1 MPSAQLDDYARAYR
15 DAQKRLHT
23 LVDGLNDE
31 QFNWKPG
38 EGRWSIA
45 EIVHHLNK
53 MANGYLFVLEER
65 LSHPDIKPLGDR
77 ALRHGW
83 IGGKF
88 VKAMRP
94 GGRPL
99 KTMPRMAPPLAPGG
113 QSELRK
119 PSVLAEFDDYTDR
132 FVALIGGAKGKAIDK
147 VRISS
152 PFLKVMRL
160 PIATFLDALGQHALR
175 HAGQAEHVSQ
185 SPGFPITPGFIDG

>member
-1 MPSAQLDDYARAYR
+1 MPSAQLDKYAHAYR
-15 DAQKRLHT
+15 DAQQRLHT
-23 LVDGLNDE
+23 LVDGLTDE

-53 MANGYLFVLEER
+53 MASGYLFVLEER
-65 LSHPDIKPLGDR
+65 LSHSDIKPLGNR

-83 IGGKF
+83 IGGQF

-94 GGRPL
+94 DGRPL
-99 KTMPRMAPPLAPGG
+99 KTMPRMAPPPAPGG
-113 QSELRK
+113 QSDLRM
-119 PSVLAEFDDYTDR
+119 SSLMDDLDDYTDR
-132 FVALIGGAKGKAIDK
+132 FVTLIGEAEGKAIDK

-175 HAGQAEHVSQ
+175 HAGQAEQVAQ
-185 SPGFPITPGFIDG
+185 GPGFPISPGFLDE

>member
-1 MPSAQLDDYARAYR
+1 MPSAQLDAYARSYR
-15 DAQKRLHT
+15 DAQQRLHT
-23 LVDGLNDE
+23 LADGLTDE
-31 QFNWKPG
+31 QFNWKPA

-53 MANGYLFVLEER
+53 MSSGYLFVLEER

-77 ALRHGW
+77 ELRHGW

-88 VKAMRP
+88 VKAMSP

-99 KTMPRMAPPLAPGG
+99 KTMPRMAPPQAPGG
-113 QSELRK
+113 QSDLRK
-119 PSVLAEFDDYTDR
+119 ASLMDDFDGYTDR
-132 FVALIGGAKGKAIDK
+132 FAALIEGAEGKAIDK

-175 HAGQAEHVSQ
+175 HAGQAEKVAQ
-185 SPGFPITPGFIDG
+185 SGGFPLTPGLVSD